1 MLKVEQIKAKTLNEC
16 ALKAEPDVGRCPL
29 GEVAKLLKEKNLNL
43 IAKYSTSLLI
53 KKINNKENYV
63 ARLLIAPFCHLYKVF

>member
-29 GEVAKLLKEKNLNL
+29 VEVAKLLKEKILNL

-53 KKINNKENYV
+53 KKINNKENFV